1 MAPALRLLVDLSRS
15 IAALPLASRDNIQA
29 YITSKYANTL
39 TVSRQPN
46 VNTAN
51 PAVAKAIIAK
61 FQGFNNENYQACLIY
76 QLALAAG
83 LSTDGPTL
91 NNIVVAAWGGPNGV
105 VGAQPALTQ
114 YGTLNHLGS
123 NLQAMA
129 ALAYSIQDDS
139 TDIDPVLQ
147 FSP

>member
-1 MAPALRLLVDLSRS
+1 MAPALSLLVNLSAS

-29 YITSKYANTL
+29 YITSKYANSL
-39 TVSRQPN
+39 TVSRLPN
-46 VNTAN
+46 VNTAV
-51 PAVAKAIIAK
+51 PATAKAIIAK
-61 FQGFNNENYQACLIY
+61 FQGFNEVNYQACLIY

-83 LSTDGPTL
+83 LPTDGPTL
-91 NNIVVAAWGGPNGV
+91 NNIVVAAWGGPAGV

-114 YGTLNHLGS
+114 YGTLNHLGA
-123 NLQAMA
+123 NLSALS

-147 FSP
+147 FTP